1 MTARVIVENLDEQFL
16 KRIKEIEKSSEELYL
31 EYEEVSKEKRH
42 CETMLIELFS
52 NIKER
57 YGFENASCLRF
68 DLEKKQLLSY
78 SGQVLVPKVDDNFVT
93 QLEKHAKLE
102 KQTDS
107 DLSFIRARINV
118 LDAKSNNLSY
128 DIKAFY
134 KLEKIKG
141 ILFFDS
147 EKKQILLAE
156 NREDVLREDVLKEM
170 FMKDLADFLKS
181 LRFKNFEP

>member
-1 MTARVIVENLDEQFL
+1 MTTRVIVENLDEQFL
-16 KRIKEIEKSSEELYL
+16 KRIKEIEKSSEKLYL
-31 EYEEVSKEKRH
+31 EFEEALKEKRH

-52 NIKER
+52 DIKEK

-78 SGQVLVPKVDDNFVT
+78 SGQILVPKVDDNFVV

-107 DLSFIRARINV
+107 DLSFIRARKNV
-118 LDAKSNNLSY
+118 LDAKSNNLTY

-134 KLEKIKG
+134 KIEKIKG
-141 ILFFDS
+141 VLFFDP
-147 EKKQILLAE
+147 EKKQILVAE
-156 NREDVLREDVLKEM
+156 NREDVLREM
-170 FMKDLADFLKS
+170 FMKDLGDF
-181 LRFKNFEP
+181 FKTLGFEKFEP